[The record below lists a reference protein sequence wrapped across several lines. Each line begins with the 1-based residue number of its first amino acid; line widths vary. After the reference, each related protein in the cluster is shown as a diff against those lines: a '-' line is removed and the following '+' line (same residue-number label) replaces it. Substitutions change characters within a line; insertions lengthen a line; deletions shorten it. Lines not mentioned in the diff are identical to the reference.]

1 MKAKQLQSLI
11 KYSSLSV
18 RSLFVTSFFILEA
31 VLRQSTNFFQ
41 FKKIANER
49 GSAKA
54 QINEN
59 H

>member
-31 VLRQSTNFFQ
+31 VLRQSIHFFQ